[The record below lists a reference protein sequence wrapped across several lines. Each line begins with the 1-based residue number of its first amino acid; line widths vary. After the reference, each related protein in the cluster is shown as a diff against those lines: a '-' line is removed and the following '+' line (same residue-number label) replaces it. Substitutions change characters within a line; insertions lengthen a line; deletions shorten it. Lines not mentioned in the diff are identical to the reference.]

1 MLHEDMKQIMD
12 EPNIKQQAANIG
24 LIPIDTP
31 SVGDIRSYI
40 RAERE
45 KWGDLVKA
53 LGLAGTE

>member
-1 MLHEDMKQIMD
+1 MKQIMD